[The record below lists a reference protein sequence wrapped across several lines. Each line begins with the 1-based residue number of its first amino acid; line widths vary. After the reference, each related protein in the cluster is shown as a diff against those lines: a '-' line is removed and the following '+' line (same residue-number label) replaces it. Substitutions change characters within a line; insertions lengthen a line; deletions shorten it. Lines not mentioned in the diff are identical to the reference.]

1 MRKTEYNDLLSRFLE
16 LEKESQRSRQI
27 ELELLE
33 KQTVLREQ
41 NIKLI
46 RKSIELSDYK
56 RQLEDKNYE
65 LELSRQELEKALVSL
80 RESENTLSTVLDN
93 SPDTIIAVD
102 ILHRIIYF
110 NRDFPVALHSLQEG
124 LHLCDCIVPSSHDE
138 YHSAIEEVFR
148 TGHAHSLES
157 VISLGDGGT
166 VEVESKLGPCFING
180 NVASVVILVSDITER
195 KRMERELKRS
205 LDELERFNRVM
216 VGREMR
222 SIELKEELDRL
233 RGCLASDDLS
243 EISGKITQASSCSL
257 NSAPTG
263 NGFSDWLCPVENLQ
277 DEFSEEPEGDC
288 MFKSRQRTALLNLVE
303 DANLARNQL
312 IETNMKL
319 EESVRKTEEMAK
331 SAREANEA
339 KSRFLA
345 NMSHEIRTPMN
356 GVIGMSDILLDTNL
370 DIEQRKY
377 VETIISSGKNLL
389 KIINDILDFSKIEA
403 NRLELDHIEFN
414 LLDLLEDV
422 GTLLGFV
429 AYEKGLELVFRTGPT
444 LPLQLKGDPARLR
457 QIFVNLVGNAVKFTH
472 EGEVV
477 LDAALERES
486 SEEVVIVFTVS
497 DTGIG
502 IEEGRK
508 GSIFEPFVQAD
519 GTTIR
524 KYGGTGLGLSI
535 SNHLAEKM
543 GSGITV
549 QSKTGK
555 GSVFRFDA
563 AFEKM
568 EPDESAETL
577 LPKLPPGLDV
587 LVFSGNSSMRIM
599 FQELFESTQCSC
611 NCPDSVHEAIGLI
624 ENRSF
629 DVMLLDVPVSRGNS
643 EGLNELFAA
652 AENSSRLQVIV
663 LVSAGQADDI
673 RKKHRGWI
681 FALLIKPLH
690 LGELLQVTDA
700 AVSQGFRLPYSNPQ
714 GVTGSAVTPR
724 LQAGYPDYRILLVE
738 DSRVNQQVAIA
749 MLLKLGFHADVAEDG
764 CDALLKLSEK
774 RYDLVLMD
782 CQMPCMDGYEAA
794 FHIRNKP
801 ELAANRD
808 VVIVAMTAYAI
819 QGDKERCLAAGMD
832 DYISKPVQKS
842 DLALIVNTYFFKNM
856 QNKVQGGDGLSGG
869 EYIKASGDVFRID
882 ELLQR
887 LQNDE
892 EIIRIIISQFML
904 DTPLQIR
911 ELQEAVERG
920 DFEAVRHISHT
931 IKGAA
936 ATVAAEELRS
946 LASSIEQASKTG
958 SVEQVGGELG
968 ELPSAFSRYASEAAA
983 SGWYRDSAE

>member
-1 MRKTEYNDLLSRFLE
+1 MWEKEYNELLSRFLE

-27 ELELLE
+27 EFELLE
-33 KQTVLREQ
+33 KQAVLREQ

-65 LELSRQELEKALVSL
+65 LELSRRELEKALVSL
-80 RESENTLSTVLDN
+80 RESENTLSTVLVN

-102 ILHRIIYF
+102 IRHRIIYF
-110 NRDFPVALHSLQEG
+110 NRDFPLSHRSLQEG

-138 YHSAIEEVFR
+138 YHRAIEAVFR
-148 TGHAHSLES
+148 SGHAHSLES
-157 VISLGDGGT
+157 LISQGDGGT

-180 NVASVVILVSDITER
+180 TVGSVVILVSDITER

-222 SIELKEELDRL
+222 SIELKAELDRL
-233 RGCLASDDLS
+233 RGGLASDDLA
-243 EISGKITQASSCSL
+243 GMDVNRKQVSSCSL
-257 NSAPTG
+257 NSMPAA
-263 NGFSDWLCPVENLQ
+263 GFSDWLCPAENIQ
-277 DEFSEEPEGDC
+277 DELSEEPEGDC
-288 MFKSRQRTALLNLVE
+288 MFKSRQRSALLNLVE

-319 EESVRKTEEMAK
+319 GESVRKTEEMAK

-356 GVIGMSDILLDTNL
+356 GVIGMSDILLDTSL

-403 NRLELDHIEFN
+403 NRLELDHIDFN
-414 LLDLLEDV
+414 LIDLLEDV
-422 GTLLGFV
+422 GTLLGFE
-429 AYEKGLELVFRTGPT
+429 AYEKELELVFRTGPT
-444 LPLQLKGDPARLR
+444 LPLRLKGDPARLR
-457 QIFVNLVGNAVKFTH
+457 QILVNLVSNAIKFTH

-477 LDAALERES
+477 LDAVLERET
-486 SEEVVIVFTVS
+486 SEQVVIGFTVS

-502 IEEGRK
+502 IEEERK

-535 SNHLAEKM
+535 SSHLAEKM

-549 QSKTGK
+549 QSRIGT

-563 AFEKM
+563 AFEKTA
-568 EPDESAETL
+568 PGESAETF
-577 LPKLPPGLDV
+577 LPRIPPGLDV
-587 LVFSGNSSMRIM
+587 LVFSGNGSMRVM
-599 FQELFESTQCSC
+599 FQELFDSMQCSC
-611 NCPDSVHEAIGLI
+611 NCPDSVHEAVRLI
-624 ENRSF
+624 ENRRF
-629 DVMLLDVPVSRGNS
+629 DVMLLDVPVRRSNPDA
-643 EGLNELFAA
+643 LKELFAA
-652 AENSSRLQVIV
+652 AENSSRLRVIV

-673 RKKHRGWI
+673 RKKHRAWI
-681 FALLIKPLH
+681 FALLVKPLH
-690 LGELLQVTDA
+690 LGELLQVTA
-700 AVSQGFRLPYSNPQ
+700 AVVAQGSRPPDSRTQ
-714 GVTGSAVTPR
+714 GTKGTVVTPQ
-724 LQAGYPDYRILLVE
+724 LQSLNPDYRILLVE
-738 DSRVNQQVAIA
+738 DSRVNQQVAIC
-749 MLLKLGFHADVAEDG
+749 MLLKLGYHADLAEDG
-764 CDALLKLSEK
+764 CEALLMLSEK

-782 CQMPCMDGYEAA
+782 CQMPRMDGYETA

-801 ELAANRD
+801 ELAVNRD
-808 VVIVAMTAYAI
+808 VVIVAMTAHAI

-832 DYISKPVQKS
+832 DYLAKPVQKS
-842 DLALIVNTYFFKNM
+842 DLAFIINTYLFKNM
-856 QNKVQGGDGLSGG
+856 QSQMQREDDLSGG
-869 EYIKASGDVFRID
+869 ANIRPAGDVFRID

-911 ELQEAVERG
+911 DLQEAVKRG
-920 DFEAVRHISHT
+920 DREEVRHISHT

-946 LASSIEQASKTG
+946 LASSIEQAAKTG
-958 SVEQVGGELG
+958 PVEQAAAELR
-968 ELPSAFSRYASEAAA
+968 ELPSAFSRYASETTA
-983 SGWYRDSAE
+983 SGWYRESME